1 MKEGLP
7 YYDFL
12 LRIYWLHTLFFLA
25 YRRTLS
31 LPITTWLSLSSKV
44 GRNYSYRLPI
54 SQGPSEQLSFRKEV
68 EEEKESQSLAVR
80 EANMTND

>member
-1 MKEGLP
+1 MKEGLA

-31 LPITTWLSLSSKV
+31 LPIPTWLSLSSKV

-54 SQGPSEQLSFRKEV
+54 SQGPSEQLDFRKGSGGGEG
-68 EEEKESQSLAVR
+68 KSKSGCARGQY
-80 EANMTND
+80 D